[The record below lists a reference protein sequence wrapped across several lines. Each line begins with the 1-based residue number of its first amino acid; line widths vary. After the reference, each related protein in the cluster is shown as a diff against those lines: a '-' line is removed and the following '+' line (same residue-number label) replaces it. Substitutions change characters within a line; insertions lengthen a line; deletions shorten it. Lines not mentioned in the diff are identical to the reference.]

1 MTAVLSVRM
10 DRGIFIV
17 LAVRTVATATM
28 DRIKATMTTQVS
40 TISKIHRQEEMTECF
55 DGAYIFF
62 SVCSL
67 QVSKKKMCIYKRV
80 SF

>member
-1 MTAVLSVRM
+1 
-10 DRGIFIV
+10 
-17 LAVRTVATATM
+17 
-28 DRIKATMTTQVS
+28 MTTQVS

-55 DGAYIFF
+55 GGAYIFF